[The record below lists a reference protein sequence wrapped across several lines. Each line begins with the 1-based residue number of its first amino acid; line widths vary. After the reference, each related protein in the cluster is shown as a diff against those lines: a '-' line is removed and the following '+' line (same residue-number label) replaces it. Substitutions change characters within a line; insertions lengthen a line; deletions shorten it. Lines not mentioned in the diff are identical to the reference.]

1 MSSNL
6 KACQGYGSLTISKRE
21 LKFQTSIADCKSY
34 IPNGIVILLAPRTI
48 VLVNFIIEQL
58 KKLLIVVFLK

>member
-1 MSSNL
+1 M
-6 KACQGYGSLTISKRE
+6 ISERE
-21 LKFQTSIADCKSY
+21 LKFQTPIADCKSY
-34 IPNGIVILLAPRTI
+34 TPNRIVILFAPTTI